1 MHMLVDLTRYEKRRL
16 RVLVQRERHAA
27 VRTRML
33 IILHLAKGHPPTD
46 VAAYAHVARSTVY
59 RVAER
64 FQTWG
69 LAGLADR
76 REDNGAPGVD
86 PLFLLVLRQV
96 VAAAPQDYGWARP
109 TWTQELLCV
118 VMEQQTGHAVSQPTM
133 SRCLRR
139 IGARLGRPRP
149 ILRCP
154 WSQGRRNRRIRKI
167 RRLIE
172 HLPKNEV
179 AVYADE
185 VDIHLNPKIGAD
197 WMLRG
202 QQKTVVTPGQNVK
215 RYLAGALDVRTQRVR
230 WAAATHKRSGLFIDL
245 LKHLARTYRRARRIH
260 VIVDNYSI
268 HSSRQTTLALAG
280 LPRIKLHFLPPYAPA
295 FNPIERIWL
304 DLHAD
309 VTRNHRCA
317 TIDELMYEVDDYL
330 KYRNQTRSR
339 RPTRAVA

>member
-1 MHMLVDLTRYEKRRL
+1 MHMIVDLTRYEKRRL
-16 RVLVQRERHAA
+16 RILIQRERHAA
-27 VRTRML
+27 SRTRML
-33 IILHLAKGHPPTD
+33 IILHLARGHAPTD
-46 VAAYAHVARSTVY
+46 VATYAHVARSTVY

-64 FQTWG
+64 FRVAG
-69 LAGLADR
+69 FAGLADR
-76 REDNGAPGVD
+76 REDNGSPGVD
-86 PLFLLVLRQV
+86 PMFRLVLRQV
-96 VAAAPQDYGWARP
+96 VTAAPQDYGWARP
-109 TWTQELLCV
+109 TWTQELLCR
-118 VMEQQTGHAVSQPTM
+118 VMAQQTGQRVSQPTM

-154 WSQGRRNRRIRKI
+154 WPKARRNRRIGKI
-167 RRLIE
+167 RQLVE

-215 RYLAGALDVRTQRVR
+215 RYLAGALDVRTRRVR
-230 WAAATHKRSGLFIDL
+230 WVAATHKRSGLFIDL
-245 LKHLARTYRRARRIH
+245 MKHLSCTYRYAKRIH

-280 LPRIKLHFLPPYAPA
+280 LPRIKLHFLPPYAPQL
-295 FNPIERIWL
+295 NPIERIWL
-304 DLHAD
+304 DLHAE
-309 VTRNHRCA
+309 VTRNHRCT
-317 TIDELMYEVDDYL
+317 TIDELMYEVDHYL
-330 KYRNQTRSR
+330 NYRNQTRSR
-339 RPTRAVA
+339 HKTKAVA